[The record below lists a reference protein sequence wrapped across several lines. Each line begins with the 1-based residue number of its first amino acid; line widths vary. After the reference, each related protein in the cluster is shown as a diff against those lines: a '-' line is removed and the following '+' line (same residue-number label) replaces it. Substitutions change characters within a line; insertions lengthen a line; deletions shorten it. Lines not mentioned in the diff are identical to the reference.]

1 MAEESEI
8 ERSAASYA
16 KKLGMM
22 TYKLESRRVAG
33 WPDRLFIWKGHV
45 WFIEFKARDGNLTPL
60 QRHIINDLKAHG
72 ASVFVVYSIE
82 AAKEVLD
89 GLRELC

>member
-33 WPDRLFIWKGHV
+33 WPDRLFLWKGHI
-45 WFIEFKARDGNLTPL
+45 WFIEFKARDGKVTPL
-60 QRHIINDLKAHG
+60 QRHTINELEAHG
-72 ASVFVVYSIE
+72 ATVYVVYSLE
-82 AAKEVLD
+82 AAKEGLD
-89 GLRELC
+89 GLHELC

>member
-1 MAEESEI
+1 MAEESVI
-8 ERSAASYA
+8 ERAAAAYA

-33 WPDRLFIWKGHV
+33 WPDRLFVWKGHV
-45 WFIEFKARDGNLTPL
+45 WFIEFKALDGRLTPL
-60 QRHIINDLKAHG
+60 QKHIIDELEDHG
-72 ASVFVVYSIE
+72 ATVYVVCSIE

-89 GLRELC
+89 GLHELC